1 MKDRK
6 VYKILTAVALLL
18 PLPMSRMYIGEPFF
32 GRLITL
38 NYFYIGGIADLF
50 YMDKRFDQAMNKRGF
65 TNIDI
70 RNLEGK

>member
-6 VYKILTAVALLL
+6 TYTVLTTIALLL
-18 PLPMSRMYIGEPFF
+18 PLPMNRMYLGEKFL

-38 NYFYIGGIADLF
+38 NYFYIGGVADLF
-50 YMDKRFDQAMNKRGF
+50 YINKRFDQAMNKRGF

-70 RNLEGK
+70 SNIQAK

>member
-6 VYKILTAVALLL
+6 TYKTLTAVALLL
-18 PLPMSRMYIGEPFF
+18 PLPMNRMYLGEPFF
-32 GRLITL
+32 SRLITL

-70 RNLEGK
+70 RNLKGK

>member
-6 VYKILTAVALLL
+6 TYKILTVVALLL
-18 PLPMSRMYIGEPFF
+18 PLPMNRIYLGERFF

-50 YMDKRFDQAMNKRGF
+50 YMDNRFDQAMNKRGF
-65 TNIDI
+65 TNTDI
-70 RNLEGK
+70 RNLHGK

>member
-1 MKDRK
+1 MKDSK
-6 VYKILTAVALLL
+6 TYKILTAVALLL
-18 PLPMSRMYIGEPFF
+18 PLPMNRMYLGEPFF

-65 TNIDI
+65 TNTDI
-70 RNLEGK
+70 RNLQGK